1 MNPTTSQLS
10 KVFGSDTR
18 VEAGE
23 RSVEARIS
31 TAAVDRAGDVL
42 MPSGV
47 NLKNFKANP
56 VVYLAHDYYSLPV
69 GKAVA
74 IKSTG
79 DAIVAKT
86 EFASR
91 PDNHPADK
99 EWLPDTLLSLY
110 QQGVLRGW
118 SVGLNVIESR
128 AANKRDVESY
138 GSDVRRVITKW
149 ELVEY
154 SVAPIPMNQEALT
167 LAVAKGY
174 CSPEAATA
182 VLQYEPG
189 PVRVRIVIPA

>member
-74 IKSTG
+74 IKST
-79 DAIVAKT
+79 DSAIIAKT

-91 PDNHPADK
+91 PDDYPADK

-118 SVGLNVIESR
+118 SVGLNVIEAR

-138 GSDVRRVITKW
+138 GGDVRRVITKW

-174 CSPEAATA
+174 CSPEAAKA
-182 VLQYEPG
+182 VLKYEPG